1 MKTEIKEKYW
11 LDPCSECRNCGYLMP
26 EQANYCPSC
35 SQRNTT
41 GKINVFEFLKEA
53 LSNLFNIDAKFFKT
67 LLSFAFPGRLTN
79 EFFKGKHQSFA
90 SPIRLFFVTILSF
103 IAVFS
108 WIIPDYVM
116 ESDFMEI
123 EDSKQKIE
131 YLNHFKDVKAT
142 LDLETKNE
150 DVRAGID
157 SLYKKVQKE
166 LRVDTVGTVFDGE
179 ILGDSIRIFKSD
191 ILRMTPEEI
200 IEQKQIKGFLP
211 QQMIKQL
218 VRFNKEPQA
227 FVASLLGKM
236 TLMFL
241 FMIPCLALLFKMLYI
256 RGNYFYVEHLVFL
269 FHFHAFAF
277 LIGTIMI
284 VLQKYMTAM
293 MIALVSSAL
302 MIYLLLSMKN
312 VYQQGW
318 RKTIVKFFAIQFAYL
333 ILFVICILFVMIAN
347 FLFF

>member
-1 MKTEIKEKYW
+1 MKTKQKYW
-11 LDPCSECRNCGYLMP
+11 LEPSQDCRNCGDLMP

-53 LSNLFNIDAKFFKT
+53 LSNLFNIDTKFFRT
-67 LLSFAFPGRLTN
+67 LFGFVFPGRLTN

-103 IAVFS
+103 IAVCS

-123 EDSKQKIE
+123 EDDKQKVV
-131 YLNHFKDVKAT
+131 YLDYFKEVKEE
-142 LDLETKNE
+142 LDLEAKNE
-150 DVRAGID
+150 DARAGID
-157 SLYKKVQKE
+157 SLYKKIQDK
-166 LRVDTVGTVFDGE
+166 LRVDTVGENFNGE
-179 ILGDSIRIFKSD
+179 MFGDSIYITKAD
-191 ILRMTPEEI
+191 MLKMTPEEI
-200 IEQKQIKGFLP
+200 IEKNQIKGFFN
-211 QQMIKQL
+211 QQLIRQL
-218 VRFNKEPQA
+218 IRFNKEPQT

-241 FMIPCLALLFKMLYI
+241 FIIPCMALLFKFLYI

-277 LIGTIMI
+277 LIGTMTIG
-284 VLQKYMTAM
+284 LQKYLTP
-293 MIALVSSAL
+293 MIYALVSGVL

-318 RKTIVKFFAIQFAYL
+318 GKTMLKFFVIQFAYL
-333 ILFVICILFVMIAN
+333 TLFSICVTIVMLLN
-347 FLFF
+347 FLLF